1 MVTASSSSS
10 SGRDDTLFPFL
21 LLHPRPFYFSLPLGR
36 MLVCFCLWTRHHVH
50 LPTHPS
56 PSCSILPLELRLV
69 RVALPRLGRREAFF
83 ICPEQFSSRS
93 MSWIQN
99 TNLVGYFFFL
109 TCKIITADILAK
121 SGPFSQ
127 WPNRVLI
134 SMSGK
139 KNSSFHRRRCETEWE
154 RDIWYVGEV
163 YVRK

>member
-109 TCKIITADILAK
+109 DLQDYYSWHTCQKWSFFTMTQSCFNFDVWKKKFKL
-121 SGPFSQ
+121 SSPQ
-127 WPNRVLI
+127 VWNRMRERNM
-134 SMSGK
+134 SMSEK
-139 KNSSFHRRRCETEWE
+139 CM
-154 RDIWYVGEV
+154 
-163 YVRK
+163 